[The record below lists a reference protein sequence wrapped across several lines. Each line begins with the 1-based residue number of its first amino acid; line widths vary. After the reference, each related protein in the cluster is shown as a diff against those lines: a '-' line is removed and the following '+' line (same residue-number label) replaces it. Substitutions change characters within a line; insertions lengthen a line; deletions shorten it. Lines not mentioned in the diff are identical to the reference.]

1 MPSTDYLLP
10 LNDILQASNWPPYVK
25 THSVDSVHF
34 LTSNVV
40 REVVLASSY
49 VQLLGMRIETCPMA
63 TLSLVA
69 VCSFSFPCVIHSL
82 MPSMR
87 ASLLLVDGVS
97 GEMATTTFLC
107 KVDQQDF
114 TPGILL
120 ESWTT

>member
-10 LNDILQASNWPPYVK
+10 LNDFFEASNWPPDVK
-25 THSVDSVHF
+25 THSVHF

-97 GEMATTTFLC
+97 GEMATTTFLYT
-107 KVDQQDF
+107 VVQQDF

-120 ESWTT
+120 ESCST